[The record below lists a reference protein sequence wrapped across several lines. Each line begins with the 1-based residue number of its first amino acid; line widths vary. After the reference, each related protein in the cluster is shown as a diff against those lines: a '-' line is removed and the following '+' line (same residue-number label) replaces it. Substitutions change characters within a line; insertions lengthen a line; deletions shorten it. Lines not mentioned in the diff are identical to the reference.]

1 MGPPPVARQAVAAA
15 GERPKPPGHVAII
28 AVLSAAAAVMFLVV
42 LAQTA
47 ALIINPLGRESVNQI
62 LVQAGATAAE
72 RPRLLVLYEIILVLV
87 SLVPAVLHGAAFY
100 GLMGLRR
107 GGWVVAFLL
116 ACAWSFLLIG
126 IPFAVVLW
134 RRDTRAAFGLT

>member
-1 MGPPPVARQAVAAA
+1 MV
-15 GERPKPPGHVAII
+15 I
-28 AVLSAAAAVMFLVV
+28 AFLSAAAAVLFLVL

-47 ALIINPLGRESVNQI
+47 AMVINPNGRASINQV
-62 LVQAGATAAE
+62 LVQAGASPAQ
-72 RPRLLVLYEIILVLV
+72 RPSLLVLYEVTLILI
-87 SLVPAVLHGAAFY
+87 SLVPAVLHGVVFY